1 MKNWLKIKK
10 VLDTLDLIVVATD
23 YGYGYRHAWLS
34 DYTLAARKNETDGFE
49 IIGKCFKGLTD
60 QEIQDMTKTLQKIK
74 TSEKGRTVTV
84 KPKIVLEIAFE
95 EIQKSQRYE
104 SGFALRFA
112 RIVRI
117 REDKG
122 PDDVDSIDKIR
133 KMYKQQSK
141 RKAL

>member
-1 MKNWLKIKK
+1 MVDLLSNFLQKLDESKIEYA
-10 VLDTLDLIVVATD
+10 VHFIIGTPIPSTDSRTLD
-23 YGYGYRHAWLS
+23 
-34 DYTLAARKNETDGFE
+34 
-49 IIGKCFKGLTD
+49 IGKCFKGLTD
-60 QEIQDMTKTLQKIK
+60 QEIQDMTKALQKIK
-74 TSEKGRTVTV
+74 MSEKGRTVTV

-133 KMYKQQSK
+133 KMYEQQSK

>member
-1 MKNWLKIKK
+1 
-10 VLDTLDLIVVATD
+10 
-23 YGYGYRHAWLS
+23 
-34 DYTLAARKNETDGFE
+34 
-49 IIGKCFKGLTD
+49 
-60 QEIQDMTKTLQKIK
+60 MTKALQKIK
-74 TSEKGRTVTV
+74 MSEKGRTVTV

-133 KMYKQQSK
+133 KMYEQQSK